1 MTPHAKE
8 MLAFARSLGARG
20 VKMTCNGRHPK
31 LEVTRPDGSQF
42 RMCVSATPSCHRSG
56 LNEKARLRRRF
67 TATRSW
73 SSHDEP

>member
-1 MTPHAKE
+1 MLKFAK
-8 MLAFARSLGARG
+8 SLGARG
-20 VKMTCNGRHPK
+20 VKMTCTGRHPK

-67 TATRSW
+67 AATR
-73 SSHDEP
+73 ELEQP